1 MRTKLISKKQL
12 QKLHKKRTL
21 ARATN
26 ALRKVTRGRAV
37 TEEEV
42 IEALDANEESGKAIP
57 ENVQKL
63 LDFMDETGGDLED
76 YVKLNQDT

>member
-1 MRTKLISKKQL
+1 MRHQP
-12 QKLHKKRTL
+12 
-21 ARATN
+21 
-26 ALRKVTRGRAV
+26 LRKLPRGRRV

-76 YVKLNQDT
+76 YVKLNQDTCRFRVIKMLYESTTKELNLI